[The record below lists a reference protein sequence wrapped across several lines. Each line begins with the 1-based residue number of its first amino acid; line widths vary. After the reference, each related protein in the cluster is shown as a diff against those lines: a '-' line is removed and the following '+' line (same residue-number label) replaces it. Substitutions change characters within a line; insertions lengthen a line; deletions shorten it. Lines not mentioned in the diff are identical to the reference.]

1 MKTALKFLLGF
12 GIILGIISLILLITG
27 NPEAFFGTLVISLG
41 FIGLSWA
48 GHRILIP
55 AIKGDAPTGIS
66 LVIGIVFGG
75 AGFLMLI
82 GAVLLYLDGESEGAV
97 GLGIFGLVFCTA
109 AYGGSRIFAPPKGK
123 KRILVGKDSQTVKGL
138 FGHSAQLTGS
148 SYIYVDENIPD
159 SEIEQMQKNWLEKP
173 WTQRADWAEGKII
186 QQGPGS
192 MRLLI
197 GFTIL
202 WNIIAWGISAFA
214 ILSDWGMAEVPWFLL
229 VFPLIGI
236 GIAIM
241 TVRTWI
247 RRRKFGISV
256 LDLQTIPAS
265 PGDWLRGTVQTGV
278 PVKNQPAREFRLR
291 LVCARRSTYRDPDGD
306 RRVSEETI
314 WHDDQTVFGGISG
327 TSQIFTVSVNIAIP
341 ADLPPTE
348 LYPEDDRTL
357 WRLEITSALKGV
369 NYAAQ
374 FEVPVFNK
382 DRSYSSN

>member
-1 MKTALKFLLGF
+1 MKIALKFFLGF
-12 GIILGIISLILLITG
+12 GIFIGIISLILLITG
-27 NPEAFFGTLVISLG
+27 NPEAFFGTIVISLG

-82 GAVLLYLDGESEGAV
+82 GAVLLYLDGEFEGAI
-97 GLGIFGLVFCTA
+97 GMAIFGLVFCGA
-109 AYGGSRIFAPPKGK
+109 AYGGARIFAPPKGK
-123 KRILVGKDSQTVKGL
+123 KRILIGKGSQTVKGIL
-138 FGHSAQLTGS
+138 GYSAQFTGHR
-148 SYIYVDENIPD
+148 YIYVDQNTPE

-173 WTQRADWAEGKII
+173 WTQRADWAEGKIV

-192 MRLLI
+192 MRLLF

-202 WNIIAWGISAFA
+202 WNVIAWGIAAFG
-214 ILSDWGMAEVPWFLL
+214 IISDWGMDEVPWFLL

-256 LDLQTIPAS
+256 LELQTVPAS

-278 PVKNQPAREFRLR
+278 PVKNQTAKEFRLR
-291 LVCARRSTYRDPDGD
+291 LVCAKRSTYRDQDGD
-306 RRVSEETI
+306 RRISEENI
-314 WHDDQTVFGGISG
+314 WHEDQTVFGGISG
-327 TSQIFTVSVNIAIP
+327 TSPTFTVSVNMAIP
-341 ADLPPTE
+341 PDLPSTK

-357 WRLEITSALKGV
+357 WRLEITAALRGV

-374 FEVPVFNK
+374 FEVPVFNQDK
-382 DRSYSSN
+382 S